1 MRHHR
6 RGDPRQRRGHLGRSR
21 HGRHPPVLPP
31 GVALRPAPAPSW
43 SRSATPTRCTRSA
56 PAAASATWS
65 TTSGEWV
72 VTLTENVRQLDE
84 GDRKR
89 AKLIRDGQAKAAIES
104 ARAAG
109 RWNTADTA
117 DGVRSL
123 LLQKWRADPGVA
135 GRDKLIIANTVAEIE
150 WFNEAARKLLLA
162 DGALGSPALTIHLAA
177 PDRAV
182 DSREFRVGDR
192 VRANRNRARDGV
204 YTGRIGTIVEV
215 HPQARHVVV
224 SFDSHTDRKGRDLP
238 ATRAVLDADFLEE
251 RTTRNTFGRIS
262 HVAPGLT
269 HAYASTANA
278 VQGRTSQN
286 AYVLVAKAGA
296 TRAAALVAWT
306 RARLETHL
314 FGLTVPDPDDLSP
327 HERGD
332 LHPDPDPNDVTEL
345 AAAMAREAH
354 QTMALVTDP
363 LAPHVGPLLAR
374 PTSWLASERATIT
387 AALGTDPLPIA
398 EAQRQVRTALAAAY
412 RLPLADLECHQ
423 LSDAVGVALAVPGA
437 TAPQLIGHILSR
449 GRLGVREL
457 DSAEDPMAVLV
468 WAAGDYAT
476 EVLAGVARHQAATDD
491 RPEPV
496 KAREAQLRQQ
506 LNVVDTA
513 VERQRAGRL
522 ALAETDPGHYLT
534 AVLGPIPTQPAGAAA
549 WRRAARRI
557 VEYRD
562 VAGLFDT
569 DNHRPAEPWTRTLG
583 PAPDSPALRAHYDQ
597 VVGIVTECRV
607 TMVVAQLEAHVPPVG
622 ERPTQ
627 AVAQLAERPLAWLE
641 AQLAGLREVAGAA
654 PALKRTADQDQR
666 LYTELRDE
674 IRDAGERVQRAQNAV
689 EQASAAPWR
698 RGKSAAVRA
707 AAEDLASA
715 QHALAHAE
723 TAAQLQQERAESS
736 ARRLHISQVVPIER
750 LRHLEQ
756 AIEVRTSRLG
766 AELLTHPAPWMLDDI
781 AERLR
786 AIDGHRG
793 AIAPGRLAAGY
804 RAVALAADRARLD
817 PHDLSLEQ
825 ARHLAADTDSPDL
838 ADAVNG
844 LEWGRLDEIQSS
856 IVPTQPDHSL
866 GR

>member
-1 MRHHR
+1 V
-6 RGDPRQRRGHLGRSR
+6 DNL
-21 HGRHPPVLPP
+21 
-31 GVALRPAPAPSW
+31 
-43 SRSATPTRCTRSA
+43 
-56 PAAASATWS
+56 
-65 TTSGEWV
+65 GEWV
-72 VTLTENVRQLDE
+72 VTLKENVRQLDE
-84 GDRKR
+84 GDRTR
-89 AKLIRDGQAKAAIES
+89 IKLIRDGQSKAAIES

-162 DGALGSPALTIHLAA
+162 DGTLGSQALTIHLAA

-192 VRANRNRARDGV
+192 VRANRNRPRDGV
-204 YTGRIGTIVEV
+204 YTGRIGTITEL
-215 HPQARHVVV
+215 HPQARQVVV
-224 SFDSHTDRKGRDLP
+224 SFDSHTDRQRRDLP

-251 RTTRNTFGRIS
+251 RTTRNTFERIS

-296 TRAAALVAWT
+296 TRATALVAWT

-363 LAPHVGPLLAR
+363 LAAHVGPLLTR
-374 PTSWLASERATIT
+374 PTSWLANERAAIT
-387 AALGTDPLPIA
+387 TALGTDPPPIA

-412 RLPLADLECHQ
+412 GLPLADLECHQ

-449 GRLGVREL
+449 GRLEVREL

-476 EVLAGVARHQAATDD
+476 EVLAGVARHQASTDD

-506 LNVVDTA
+506 LNIVDTA
-513 VERQRAGRL
+513 IERQRAGRL

-549 WRRAARRI
+549 WRRAARRT

-569 DNHRPAEPWTRTLG
+569 DNHRPADPWTRTLR
-583 PAPDSPALRAHYDQ
+583 PAPDNPALRAHYDQ
-597 VVGIVTECRV
+597 VVGIVSDCRV
-607 TMVVAQLEAHVPPVG
+607 TMVVAQLGAHVPPMG
-622 ERPTQ
+622 QRPTQ

-641 AQLAGLREVAGAA
+641 AQLTGLREVAGAA
-654 PALKRTADQDQR
+654 PGLKRTAEQEQR
-666 LYTELRDE
+666 LCAELSDE
-674 IRDAGERVQRAQNAV
+674 IRDADARLQRAQNAV
-689 EQASAAPWR
+689 EEASAAPR
-698 RGKSAAVRA
+698 QRGKAASVRA
-707 AAEDLASA
+707 AAGDLAAA

-723 TAAQLQQERAESS
+723 TTGQLQRERAESS

-756 AIEVRTSRLG
+756 ATEVRTGRLG
-766 AELLTHPAPWMLDDI
+766 AELLTHPASWMLDDI
-781 AERLR
+781 ADRLAAFDCDGA
-786 AIDGHRG
+786 AIS
-793 AIAPGRLAAGY
+793 PGLLAAGY
-804 RAVALAADRARLD
+804 RAVAVAADRARLD
-817 PHDLSLEQ
+817 PHDLSPEQ
-825 ARHLAADTDSPDL
+825 ARHLAVETDSPYL
-838 ADAVNG
+838 ADAAAGFGWDRNESV
-844 LEWGRLDEIQSS
+844 QPT
-856 IVPTQPDHSL
+856 IVAEQPDSYL